1 MLKQALKLRA
11 AQQLTMTPHLQQA
24 IRLLLLPIADLH
36 AEIQHALDENV
47 MLEAEPPDVEVSART
62 GTAGGIPLRPL
73 PTRPRTTIPWASG
86 PKPPVRETHR

>member
-36 AEIQHALDENV
+36 AEIQQALDENV
-47 MLEAEPPDVEVSART
+47 MLEAAETPDIEVPAEPEQPT
-62 GTAGGIPLRPL
+62 GSL
-73 PTRPRTTIPWASG
+73 
-86 PKPPVRETHR
+86 